1 MLKEKLEE
9 MRGKSGRTPL
19 VCLGNSPE
27 AKADW
32 LAAGGVAG
40 HMLSASQ
47 VGAIL
52 MTGATLPEDLA
63 FEGTLAEFIR
73 LFPLH
78 NAEESKKQVNRFLE
92 GGVAEWTAETT
103 GGLDGWEFFT
113 CRVAVLGCCMGEYLS
128 VLNKKDA

>member
-9 MRGKSGRTPL
+9 MRVKNGRTPL

-32 LAAGGVAG
+32 LAAGGVVG

-47 VGAIL
+47 VNAIL
-52 MTGATLPEDLA
+52 MTGAALPEDLA
-63 FEGTLAEFIR
+63 FEGSLAEFIR

-92 GGVAEWTAETT
+92 GGVAEWTGETA
-103 GGLDGWEFFT
+103 DGWAFYT

-128 VLNKKDA
+128 VLNQKDA

>member
-9 MRGKSGRTPL
+9 MRGKSGKSPL

-32 LAAGGVAG
+32 LTAGGVAG

-47 VGAIL
+47 IGAIL
-52 MTGATLPEDLA
+52 LTGAALPEDLA

-92 GGVAEWTAETT
+92 GGVAEWTEETI
-103 GGLDGWEFFT
+103 GGWEFFT

>member
-9 MRGKSGRTPL
+9 MRGKSGKSPL
-19 VCLGNSPE
+19 VCLGNSPK

-32 LAAGGVAG
+32 LTAGGVAG

-52 MTGATLPEDLA
+52 LTGAALPEDLA
-63 FEGTLAEFIR
+63 FEGTLTEFIR

-92 GGVAEWTAETT
+92 GGVAEWIVEPT
-103 GGLDGWEFFT
+103 GGWEFYT

-128 VLNKKDA
+128 VLNKKDV

>member
-9 MRGKSGRTPL
+9 MREKNGRTPL
-19 VCLGNSPE
+19 VCLSNSPE
-27 AKADW
+27 AKAEW
-32 LAAGGVAG
+32 LTAGGVAG

-52 MTGATLPEDLA
+52 MTGAALPEDLA

-73 LFPLH
+73 LFPVH

-92 GGVAEWTAETT
+92 GGVAEWTPETT
-103 GGLDGWEFFT
+103 GGWEFFT
-113 CRVAVLGCCMGEYLS
+113 CRVAVLGCCVGEYLS
-128 VLNKKDA
+128 VLNKKDV

>member
-9 MRGKSGRTPL
+9 MRKKNGRTPL

-27 AKADW
+27 AKAEW
-32 LAAGGVAG
+32 LTADGVAG

-52 MTGATLPEDLA
+52 MTGAALPENLA
-63 FEGTLAEFIR
+63 FEGTLAEFIG

-92 GGVAEWTAETT
+92 GGVAQWDPEIT
-103 GGLDGWEFFT
+103 GGWEFFT

>member
-9 MRGKSGRTPL
+9 MRGKSGRMPL

-32 LAAGGVAG
+32 LTAGGVAG

-52 MTGATLPEDLA
+52 MTGAALPEDLA

-92 GGVAEWTAETT
+92 GGVAEWAPETA
-103 GGLDGWEFFT
+103 GGWEFYT

>member
-9 MRGKSGRTPL
+9 MREKYGRPPL
-19 VCLGNSPE
+19 VCLGNSPQ
-27 AKADW
+27 AKAEW

-40 HMLSASQ
+40 HMLCDSQ
-47 VGAIL
+47 VNAIL
-52 MTGATLPEDLA
+52 MTGAALPEDLA

-73 LFPLH
+73 LFPVH

-92 GGVAEWTAETT
+92 GGVAQWTSETA
-103 GGLDGWEFFT
+103 GGWEFFT
-113 CRVAVLGCCMGEYLS
+113 CRVAVLGCCVGEYLS